1 MDSDYLSQK
10 EKIKIQLLNKFQ
22 SKYPFNE
29 IKPFLSIVIDK
40 FVESDEIT
48 IPNLKLFDAHIKNE
62 AIKFPEY
69 NLKRR
74 TKSLQ
79 IITDGIL
86 PAIEKKD
93 HIEKNLDVFSVKS
106 MMSGATQIS
115 MLSESKKQ
123 KLDMKTIE
131 EQYFKENKSIT
142 QPFIPLLSKF
152 SNDSEDEWGS
162 ILKFN
167 NLLYKEERKKAI
179 EKEKIF
185 QERYKQDL
193 DMQVQSKKEKQKSER
208 EFNIYF
214 DNLTNK
220 HAEYLKDLERE
231 RQEKYKIKCLEDK
244 EMRDCQVKDE
254 KRMKKQKM
262 LLDELNGKL
271 FIKNIIKENNREK
284 SLEMERKKGI
294 RETTLKIM
302 EEEANNKKRKLKLN
316 YQMKLDDRK
325 LSDDYIKIL
334 DERDNDRENF
344 FKMLKSNKG
353 GSIDLSQAMNK
364 QKELNNKLIE
374 EEALFG
380 KYAMDAERRY

>member
-208 EFNIYF
+208 EFNINF